1 MHIST
6 FCGPISF
13 FARCPKVN
21 VLSIKPLWRFAVMSE
36 NNNGNV
42 QKVLVMDAKS
52 KSVIVAFILAFIFGP
67 LGMFYVT
74 TSGAIIMMVVSLA
87 VGVITFG
94 FGLVVTWPICVI
106 WACIA
111 ASNQNKKAMAAF
123 AGA

>member
-1 MHIST
+1 
-6 FCGPISF
+6 
-13 FARCPKVN
+13 
-21 VLSIKPLWRFAVMSE
+21 MSE

-67 LGMFYVT
+67 LGMLYVT